1 MMSKCELC
9 SKQVDEREIQDQMGF
24 SLCLSC
30 DCKYTDQE
38 LIEIMKEKN
47 YE

>member
-1 MMSKCELC
+1 MSKCQLC
-9 SKQVDEREIQDQMGF
+9 SKQVDEREIQKQIGF